1 MSRLSKGNLCV
12 RTTSVQH
19 RRHFLSGV
27 VPGLVLVTLKLI
39 FFLPVDI
46 TDILYGAAVLLTL
59 VITTGELLQYRPFVL
74 EARILDF
81 VAGLLFPLDCYAV
94 LVLFGVPL
102 TS

>member
-1 MSRLSKGNLCV
+1 M

-19 RRHFLSGV
+19 RRHFLGGV
-27 VPGLVLVTLKLI
+27 VPGLVLVALKFI

-46 TDILYGAAVLLTL
+46 TNILYGAAVLLTL

-74 EARILDF
+74 EAKILDF

-94 LVLFGVPL
+94 LVLFGLPL
-102 TS
+102 TN

>member
-1 MSRLSKGNLCV
+1 V

-27 VPGLVLVTLKLI
+27 VPGLVLVAVKFV
-39 FFLPVDI
+39 FFLPVNL
-46 TDILYGAAVLLTL
+46 TDILYGPAILLTL
-59 VITTGELLQYRPFVL
+59 AITTGELLQFRPFVL

-81 VAGLLFPLDCYAV
+81 IAGLLFPLDCYAV
-94 LVLFGVPL
+94 LVLFGLPL